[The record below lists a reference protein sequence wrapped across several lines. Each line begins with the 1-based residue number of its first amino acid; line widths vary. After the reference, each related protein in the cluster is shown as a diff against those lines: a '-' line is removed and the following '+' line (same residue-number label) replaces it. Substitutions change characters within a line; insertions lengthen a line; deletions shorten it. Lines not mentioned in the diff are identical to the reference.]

1 MAETNPYDEF
11 DSLSGAPMP
20 GIDEAPPGG
29 DSLREDSLRDELERT
44 RKQADEQRALYLRA
58 LADFDNYK
66 RRMERDQRALSD
78 LGRRELIKRLLPAID
93 NLQRAAR
100 FRGSGTPPEQIVDGL
115 LATVKQFDAILEAEN
130 VKAIETIGKPF
141 DPSVSE
147 AVGTASDGSVPDN
160 TVLDEARRGYRVGDD
175 VLRPAQVI
183 VSKHES

>member
-20 GIDEAPPGG
+20 GIDDVPADGG
-29 DSLREDSLRDELERT
+29 RRDEELGAL
-44 RKQADEQRALYLRA
+44 RKQADDQRALYLRA

-66 RRMERDQRALSD
+66 RRVERDQRAQSD
-78 LGRRELIKRLLPAID
+78 FGRRELLKKLLPALD
-93 NLQRAAR
+93 NLMRAAD
-100 FRGSGTPPEQIVDGL
+100 FRARGTPSEQIVDGI
-115 LATVKQFDAILEAEN
+115 LATVKQFEAILDSEN
-130 VKAIETIGKPF
+130 VRRIETIGKPF
-141 DPSVSE
+141 DPAVSE

-183 VSKHES
+183 VSKHD